1 MRRTAFL
8 LFMLPVLLA
17 AALLP
22 ACARSPIPASAPR
35 SPYERFEVL
44 RGEKPPK
51 TITNSFGRQQPNL
64 RGRLG
69 GTSSQ

>member
-1 MRRTAFL
+1 MRRFRLIASLLVLTAT
-8 LFMLPVLLA
+8 VSVG
-17 AALLP
+17 
-22 ACARSPIPASAPR
+22 CARTPIPPEAPR

-51 TITNSFGRQQPNL
+51 TVTNSFGRQEPNL

-69 GTSSQ
+69 S